1 MCLSEKQEA
10 HKRRH
15 FRAMRESENPE
26 TTRTPKQPNARGD
39 SSPHL
44 DTAGTWERAVLGCGA
59 SWALRELYHSSLGAT
74 RCLTVA
80 PPAPSCN
87 PQKCLSNKE
96 LTPRGEPLFKREA
109 KASQM
114 LSVLCNK
121 KKRRPHTGQPPWS
134 AAATQEAGQSGDA
147 EPPCSVKAHHCRVRQ
162 DVWFRM
168 PPALPQRHPPPQ
180 RALSA
185 QGTRLPCLQAL
196 LTGSPL
202 LAPRPAT
209 CTHTAPGSSSIIAG
223 PPFNHEG
230 PPHPPP
236 SLPKTQVP
244 CQSLLRAL
252 LVALFPPLAT
262 QQAGIP
268 HGTEPKWPLSKTE
281 Q

>member
-1 MCLSEKQEA
+1 
-10 HKRRH
+10 
-15 FRAMRESENPE
+15 
-26 TTRTPKQPNARGD
+26 
-39 SSPHL
+39 
-44 DTAGTWERAVLGCGA
+44 
-59 SWALRELYHSSLGAT
+59 
-74 RCLTVA
+74 
-80 PPAPSCN
+80 
-87 PQKCLSNKE
+87 
-96 LTPRGEPLFKREA
+96 
-109 KASQM
+109 M

-147 EPPCSVKAHHCRVRQ
+147 EPPCSVKAHHCHAQQ
-162 DVWFRM
+162 DIWFRM

-185 QGTRLPCLQAL
+185 QATRLPCLQAL

-230 PPHPPP
+230 PPHLPP

-262 QQAGIP
+262 QKAGIP